1 MKKYTEGLVI
11 GKFYPPHLGHH
22 YLIDTAL
29 EQSEHVTVLVLG
41 TLFDTIS
48 VKDRVKMLE
57 AVHENMNITVKPVLD
72 HAYDDYD
79 SKIIWKVHQTL
90 MENKLDVF
98 PDAVFTSETY
108 GSELAENF
116 KAEHVC
122 VDYKR
127 HHVPISATAIR
138 KDLYLQW
145 NRMHK
150 EVQKYFRTEVVV
162 MGAESTG
169 TTTLAKDLAKH
180 YRKRGGI
187 FSTTPYIPEYGREY
201 SEQRVL
207 NGAVHAEGWGT
218 EDFWNI
224 AKGQQELYLEAV
236 GNTKSPLVIS
246 DTDGFATEAFG
257 GYYGVP
263 SGETGVSDYS
273 VFSQKNAGSIYL
285 ITDHENMPMV
295 IDPARLDDID
305 DRDTST
311 QSFIDICNRYDL
323 PYILMSGNRAERL
336 ETSVKLID
344 KLMAM
349 KAFIRPPVK

>member
-29 EQSEHVTVLVLG
+29 DQSAHVTVLVMG
-41 TLFDTIS
+41 TIFDTVS
-48 VKDRVKMLE
+48 VKDRVKMIE
-57 AVHENMNITVKPVLD
+57 AVHAGSNITVKPLLD

-79 SKIIWKVHQTL
+79 SKIIWKAHQTL

-108 GSELAENF
+108 GGELADNF
-116 KAEHVC
+116 NAQHVC

-145 NRMHK
+145 NRLHK
-150 EVQKYFRTEVVV
+150 EVQKYFSTHVVV

-169 TTTLAKDLAKH
+169 TTTLAKDLHKH
-180 YRKRGGI
+180 YRGQGGI

-207 NGAVHAEGWGT
+207 AGKIHSEDWGPD
-218 EDFWNI
+218 DFWNI
-224 AKGQQELYLEAV
+224 AKGQQNLYLEASRK
-236 GNTKSPLVIS
+236 TKSPLIIS
-246 DTDGFATEAFG
+246 DTDGFATETFG
-257 GYYGVP
+257 SYYGVP
-263 SGETGVSDYS
+263 AGVAGETDYS
-273 VFSQKNAGSIYL
+273 ALSQSNPGDIYL
-285 ITDHENMPMV
+285 ITDHENMPLV
-295 IDPARLDDID
+295 PEINRLDSID
-305 DRDTST
+305 NRDTST
-311 QSFIDICNRYDL
+311 QGFIDICNKYDL
-323 PYILMSGNRAERL
+323 PYILISGGRKDRL
-336 ETSVKLID
+336 DTAVKIID
-344 KLMAM
+344 KLMGM
-349 KAFIRPPVK
+349 KSFIRPPIK